1 MRESG
6 LNPSYAGCSA
16 QPTGSIAPY
25 RVVNIVLLSLPLS
38 GIDCTNSKYP
48 TRPRLGHHLTNGAIP
63 MQRPSVYQYSNEDV
77 PGITVQSLRTEKFDI
92 SMRELASRCLKKSGE
107 PLNHTTIRRLEN
119 NNGFTHDTV
128 KLVAE
133 ALGVKPEIL
142 FYSPRAAAVLAN
154 MSLKAQGEV
163 LALAEDQVVR
173 ALKTAGDRWYSRKR
187 NPKK

>member
-1 MRESG
+1 
-6 LNPSYAGCSA
+6 
-16 QPTGSIAPY
+16 
-25 RVVNIVLLSLPLS
+25 
-38 GIDCTNSKYP
+38 
-48 TRPRLGHHLTNGAIP
+48 
-63 MQRPSVYQYSNEDV
+63 
-77 PGITVQSLRTEKFDI
+77 
-92 SMRELASRCLKKSGE
+92 MRELASRCLKKSGE

-173 ALKTAGDRWYSRKR
+173 ALKTAGDRWYSGKR